1 MRFEIALALL
11 YRTNKLL
18 TGVAVRLWQ
27 LGIEMRPFFNK
38 QSLWVYPVYAGL
50 GGGVGY
56 WLMGVEQR
64 QVAFLN
70 ERRESLLEKRRR
82 RAQREGVAVENED
95 GTREEGLVDSVKSM
109 VGLKDDDETSQ
120 VEETGVRKT
129 GVELT
134 PEEGRGASVQ

>member
-1 MRFEIALALL
+1 M
-11 YRTNKLL
+11 
-18 TGVAVRLWQ
+18 AVRLWQ
-27 LGIEMRPFFNK
+27 LGIEMRPFFNRS
-38 QSLWVYPVYAGL
+38 SLWVYPVYAGI

-82 RAQREGVAVENED
+82 RAQREGVLVEDASGNRDDNE
-95 GTREEGLVDSVKSM
+95 ESLVDSAKSM
-109 VGLKDDDETSQ
+109 VGMKDDQEELSQ
-120 VEETGVRKT
+120 VEEVGVRKT

-134 PEEGRGASVQ
+134 TGEQTGPPQ